1 MKEYL
6 KDGDAVVHEDRANPR
21 HIVHEK
27 ALIMTVGEALHALCK
42 VLDLSLGGCR
52 LLLEERFPLERDC
65 RVEVKFTLRGLP
77 LRFCGTVRWWNREH
91 QVGIQFAAMTERRRE
106 MLAEA
111 ILDLRAARAA
121 MKEKGESVDRIP
133 NCEGEDQW
141 ARNGSGSARNSL

>member
-6 KDGDAVVHEDRANPR
+6 KDGDAVVHEDRTNPR

-27 ALIMTVGEALHALCK
+27 ALIMTVDQTVRAACK
-42 VLDLSLGGCR
+42 VLDLSRGGCR

-91 QVGIQFAAMTERRRE
+91 QTGIEFTGMSERRME

-111 ILDLRAARAA
+111 ILDLRVARAA
-121 MKEKGESVDRIP
+121 MREHGMPVDRIP
-133 NCEGEDQW
+133 NCEEGNRWE
-141 ARNGSGSARNSL
+141 RSGSGDAGNSA

>member
-21 HIVHEK
+21 HNVHEK
-27 ALIMTVGEALHALCK
+27 AQIMTLNQALQAECK

-52 LLLEERFPLERDC
+52 LLLEEPFPLERDSPL
-65 RVEVKFTLRGLP
+65 EVKFTLRGLP

-91 QVGIQFAAMTERRRE
+91 KVGIQFAPMTERRRE
-106 MLAEA
+106 MLTEA

-121 MKEKGESVDRIP
+121 MKEQGKSVKGMP
-133 NCEGEDQW
+133 NCEERNSW
-141 ARNGSGSARNSL
+141 ARD